1 MTCLKKLVITAVVG
15 IGLLSIG
22 AAVFAQD
29 QQSDDTSK
37 SKPAARVYPPVG
49 YPDQDPS
56 GDQASTPPLQAD
68 TGPLTGVQN
77 PTLGSPEVRHSY
89 WVPGIQYSNAVFSN
103 SVNPSTNSGWNST
116 NYVTGNLS
124 LLQGWRDASLSVNYS
139 GGGYFSNGSAQG
151 NGQFQ
156 QLALGY
162 QLDERRWQLLFM
174 DQFAYLPE
182 SSFGFGASTGLALP
196 GIGGS
201 LGASVPGL
209 QGSYA
214 PSQSIFASVGPRY
227 SDTGTAQLTY
237 QLSARNSI
245 TLAGVY
251 GILRFVDPGNV
262 ESNNPSAVAGYNHT
276 LSRKDSI
283 GVSYRFS
290 AYQYVGNPQA
300 LGDHVA
306 QVVYGRKITGRMALQ
321 LAGGPDFTT
330 FRIPIS
336 GLRSKLTGSGNAT
349 LTYAFK
355 GSSVSLN
362 YSHGLSGGSGVL
374 VGSSADQIGV
384 NASRRLSRT
393 WQGNLNFSYARNSAL
408 NNQSGLSSSAFDT
421 WYAGAGLAR
430 QLGRATNFSI
440 AYQAQNQKQNLSPCS
455 GTNCSTSYLVN
466 QIILSFQWHTPP
478 LVIR

>member
-1 MTCLKKLVITAVVG
+1 MRRLRKLVMTVVVG

-22 AAVFAQD
+22 AAAFAQD
-29 QQSDDTSK
+29 QQSDDP
-37 SKPAARVYPPVG
+37 SKPKTAGRVYPPVG

-56 GDQASTPPLQAD
+56 GDQASTPPLQPD

-89 WVPGIQYSNAVFSN
+89 WVPGIQYSNAVRSN
-103 SVNPSTNSGWNST
+103 SLNASANSSWNST

-139 GGGYFSNGSAQG
+139 GGGYFSSDNTQAS
-151 NGQFQ
+151 GQFQ
-156 QLALGY
+156 QLSLGY
-162 QLDERRWQLLFM
+162 QLDERRWQLLFI

-196 GIGGS
+196 GVGGS
-201 LGASVPGL
+201 TGASVPGL
-209 QGSYA
+209 QGSYV
-214 PSQSIFASVGPRY
+214 PNQSIFASVGPRY
-227 SDTGTAQLTY
+227 SDTGTAQFTY

-245 TLAGVY
+245 TFAGVY

-262 ESNNPSAVAGYNHT
+262 ESNNPSALAGYNRT

-290 AYQYVGNPQA
+290 AYQYLGNPQA
-300 LGDHVA
+300 FGDHVA

-336 GLRSKLTGSGNAT
+336 GMKSKLSGSGNAS

-355 GSSVSLN
+355 RSSLSLN

-384 NASRRLSRT
+384 NANRQLSRT

-430 QLGRATNFSI
+430 PLGRAANFSI
-440 AYQAQNQKQNLSPCS
+440 AYQAQNQKQNLSSCS
-455 GTNCSTSYLVN
+455 GTNCGTSYLVN
-466 QIILSFQWHTPP
+466 QIILSFQWHAPP
-478 LVIR
+478 QVIR